1 MEHLKVNLKK
11 IQKNEIDRIVN
22 FLNRGKVIVYP
33 TDTIYGLGCL
43 ATDKKAIKKI
53 YKIKKREKGK
63 PMLILVSSLAMAK
76 KYSRINKAQN
86 KYLKK
91 IWPGPVSVVLEK
103 KRGLPR
109 ELSGGL
115 KTQAMR
121 LPKNDFLLKIIRKL
135 GAPIIST
142 SLNLSG
148 KAPAKDVRGI
158 SRIFKKEK
166 PDLVVDGG
174 KLKGRSSKLID
185 LRDVKN
191 IKIIRK

>member
-1 MEHLKVNLKK
+1 
-11 IQKNEIDRIVN
+11 
-22 FLNRGKVIVYP
+22 
-33 TDTIYGLGCL
+33 
-43 ATDKKAIKKI
+43 
-53 YKIKKREKGK
+53 
-63 PMLILVSSLAMAK
+63 MLILVSSLAMAK